1 MSLESQIASALAGL
15 RSRPARRA
23 SQLRKGIAAEME
35 HGRTVRWA
43 QKHPKATARQVAAR
57 IARDHLREDP
67 HYYDKLEAVEGKVKR
82 QPGLKPPRIKLLGRR
97 GPVRI
102 YLVDTTAAKRIY
114 ADWTEGGHDVCYPQ
128 FVPRNEVWI
137 ASNLPPLELRLTMLH
152 ELRERRGMLKLMGQG
167 MSRAD
172 AYDKAHDESL
182 AVEDK
187 YRKANGRGL
196 KRALATERGQ

>member
-35 HGRTVRWA
+35 HKRTVRWA

-67 HYYDKLEAVEGKVKR
+67 HYYDKLEAVEGKIKR

-102 YLVDTTAAKRIY
+102 HLVDTTAAKRIY
-114 ADWTEGGHDVCYPQ
+114 ADWTEGGHDRVYD
-128 FVPRNEVWI
+128 FVPRNEVWL
-137 ASNLPPLELRLTMLH
+137 ANNLPPLELRLTMLH
-152 ELRERRGMLKLMGQG
+152 ELRERRRMGELMRGG
-167 MSRAD
+167 MSRSD

-182 AVEDK
+182 VVEDH
-187 YRKANGRGL
+187 YRKVQGRGL
-196 KRALATERGQ
+196 DAALRKERGR